1 MAEPI
6 FFRSPAEFRRWLE
19 RNHDKRDELW
29 LGYYKKAS
37 GKPSLTWAEAVDQAL
52 CFGWIDGVRKSLDA
66 ERSIQRFTPRRPKS
80 NWSAV
85 NVANVERLKK
95 AGLMHPAGIAAFENR
110 TEARSGLY
118 SYEQRKELRFAP
130 AQMKRFKA
138 NKTAWAFF
146 ESQLPGYR
154 QIQIY
159 WVVSAKKEETRE
171 RRLQKLIDACA
182 EGRRL

>member
-6 FFRSPAEFRRWLE
+6 FFHSPAEFRRWLE

-85 NVANVERLKK
+85 NIANVKRLKK
-95 AGLMHPAGIAAFENR
+95 AGLMHPAGLAAFEKR
-110 TEARSGLY
+110 TDARAGLY
-118 SYEQRKELRFAP
+118 SYEQRKDLTFEPVQL
-130 AQMKRFKA
+130 KRFKA
-138 NKTAWAFF
+138 HRAAWKFF
-146 ESQLPGYR
+146 EAQPPGYR
-154 QIQIY
+154 QVQVY
-159 WVVSAKKEETRE
+159 RVVSAKKEETRE
-171 RRLQKLIDACA
+171 RRLQQLIDASA